1 MRRSILALAVAFS
14 LIALAGCTP
23 GHSADQPSEEA
34 AAAASAA
41 EEQQSKR
48 VKPVKGDGT
57 VAERLLRASLEAQIT
72 QALVRQKKL
81 RIFDFEPQVR
91 GSEVVLRGDVNT
103 REQQALAGRIAS
115 GFVSGRTLIND
126 VTVRGQSL
134 AALDGSAEASGESA
148 SRSAYHTVQAG
159 ESLWQIAKRY
169 NASVRQ
175 IRQLNDL
182 STSALQ
188 PGQRLRVR

>member
-14 LIALAGCTP
+14 LIALTGCTP

-57 VAERLLRASLEAQIT
+57 VAERLQRASLEAQIT

-81 RIFDFEPQVR
+81 RIFDFDPQVR

-103 REQQALAGRIAS
+103 RDQQALAGRIAS
-115 GFVSGRTLIND
+115 GFLSGRTLIND

-134 AALDGSAEASGESA
+134 AALDESPEASGESA